1 MHQINRGGDFVRR
14 RRLRRI
20 FVQYVSPVKFYVYR
34 EVLYL
39 NLQDAE
45 HIQQFLLQ
53 QPIMFE

>member
-34 EVLYL
+34 EALCL